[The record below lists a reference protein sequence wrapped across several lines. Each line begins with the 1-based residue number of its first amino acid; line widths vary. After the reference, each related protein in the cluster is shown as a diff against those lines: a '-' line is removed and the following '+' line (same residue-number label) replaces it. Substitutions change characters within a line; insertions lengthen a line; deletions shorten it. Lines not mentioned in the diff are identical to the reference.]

1 MLKRVD
7 RVQLAVRD
15 RREAALTFA
24 DVLGAETVQEDDLRL
39 FGATRTIVQAGE
51 SEFELLEPAGDGAV
65 AEQLERWGEGIFAG
79 GFSTDDPSGL
89 ARHMTERGLRFTE
102 EGGQMFVAPE
112 QTRGMRMVI
121 TRSSEREPVGLMS
134 SLYEVTNIVEDHEEA
149 ASFYAAAFGLDRS
162 RFSPIKSEQWGY
174 TGTLTLFDPPAR
186 LDRIELTQIT
196 EPSLAMGRFFAR
208 RGPSIYMCYV
218 ETDNTAPIR
227 ERLEARGA
235 RYTAGREDGGG
246 NLFIHP
252 TALHGM
258 LMGVSRKNLAWTW
271 SGRPELARAGASG
284 QS

>member
-7 RVQLAVRD
+7 RMQLAVTD
-15 RREAALTFA
+15 RREAAITFG
-24 DVLGAETVQEDDLRL
+24 DVLGAETVQEDELQL
-39 FGATRTIVQAGE
+39 FGATRTVVQAGD
-51 SEFELLEPAGDGAV
+51 SEFELLEPEGDGAV
-65 AEQLERWGEGIFAG
+65 SDHLERWGEGIFAA

-89 ARHMTERGLRFTE
+89 ARHMVDRGLHFTD
-102 EGGQMFVAPE
+102 EGGQMFIAPD
-112 QTRGMRMVI
+112 QTRGMRTVI
-121 TRSSEREPVGLMS
+121 TRSSEHEPVGLMS

-149 ASFYAAAFGLDRS
+149 ASFYADAFGLDAS

-174 TGTLTLFDPPAR
+174 TGTLTLFDPPSR
-186 LDRIELTQIT
+186 LDRIELTQTT

-218 ETDNTAPIR
+218 ETEDTGKFR
-227 ERLEARGA
+227 ERLEARGS

-271 SGRPELARAGASG
+271 SGRPELARA
-284 QS
+284 

>member
-1 MLKRVD
+1 MLERVD
-7 RVQLAVRD
+7 RMQLAVRD
-15 RREAALTFA
+15 RREAAATFA
-24 DVLGAETVQEDDLRL
+24 HVLGAETIQEDELRL
-39 FGATRTIVQAGE
+39 FGATRTVVQAGE
-51 SEFELLEPAGDGAV
+51 SEFELLEPAGEGAV
-65 AEQLERWGEGIFAG
+65 AEHLERWGEGIFG
-79 GFSTDDPSGL
+79 TGFSTDDPSGL
-89 ARHMTERGLRFTE
+89 ARRMVGSGLHFTD
-102 EGGQMFVAPE
+102 EGEQMFIAPE
-112 QTRGMRMVI
+112 QTRGMRTVI
-121 TRSSEREPVGLMS
+121 TRSSEHEPVGLMS
-134 SLYEVTNIVEDHEEA
+134 SLYEVTNIVDDHKEA
-149 ASFYAAAFGLDRS
+149 ASFYADAFGLDAS

-174 TGTLTLFDPPAR
+174 TGTLTLFKPPSR

-218 ETDNTAPIR
+218 ETESTGAIR

-271 SGRPELARAGASG
+271 SGRPELARA
-284 QS
+284 

>member
-1 MLKRVD
+1 M
-7 RVQLAVRD
+7 QLAVRD
-15 RREAALTFA
+15 RDEAAITFA
-24 DVLGAETVQEDDLRL
+24 EVLGAETIQEDDLRL
-39 FGATRTIVQAGE
+39 FGATRTVVQAGQ

-65 AEQLERWGEGIFAG
+65 ADHLERWGEGIFAA

-89 ARHMTERGLRFTE
+89 ARHMVDKGLHFTD
-102 EGGQMFVAPE
+102 EGGQMFIGPD
-112 QTRGMRMVI
+112 QTRGMRTVI
-121 TRSSEREPVGLMS
+121 TRSSEHEPVGLMS
-134 SLYEVTNIVEDHEEA
+134 SLYEVTNIVENHEEA
-149 ASFYAAAFGLDRS
+149 ASFYSDVFGLDAS

-174 TGTLTLFDPPAR
+174 TGTLTLFDPPSR

-218 ETDNTAPIR
+218 ETENTGAIR
-227 ERLEARGA
+227 ERLENRGS

-271 SGRPELARAGASG
+271 SGRPELARA
-284 QS
+284 